1 MKYIFREN
9 ESYITDLFSF
19 PGMIYYKEEDVSK
32 NDENYFDLI
41 SESSK
46 TVMREMHEL
55 ILPYKEKAQSFYY
68 ETSSDRDFIQL
79 ISMNHPIIGHDR
91 FEDYLEELLELKDEE
106 LLKDVLYALE
116 YYDQDTGEEDREA
129 TRLKVEEL
137 LESPHTIMSWLN
149 SLSIGSDAK
158 WHLLS
163 FTQAPKKTLETF
175 AGFMR
180 EIHPVFLKFYTKM
193 EKDIRAF
200 GHDFI
205 RRLEEAEGEGLSAV
219 SNGIVKESLLQWEE
233 MDIVI
238 SLVNAYAVMLN
249 AAHVKPYISW
259 GYEIEKIFAAI
270 AAKEENRI
278 QERVLLFKNLGD
290 KTRYEVLMN
299 IARGITSTKIIAKN
313 LEVTS
318 ATVSYHL
325 NNLVTAKLIF
335 LEQHEG
341 RYTYK
346 VNGDF
351 IRECAEEMRKD
362 LQLL

>member
-9 ESYITDLFSF
+9 ESYIADLFSF
-19 PGMIYYKEEDVSK
+19 PGMIHYKEEDASK

-46 TVMREMHEL
+46 SVMREMYEL
-55 ILPYKEKAQSFYY
+55 ILPYKEKVLPFYY
-68 ETSSDRDFIQL
+68 EASADHDFIQL
-79 ISMNHPIIGHDR
+79 VSMKNPIMGHAR
-91 FEDYLEELLELKDEE
+91 FEDYLDKLLELSDDT
-106 LLKDVLYALE
+106 LLHDVLFALE
-116 YYDQDTGEEDREA
+116 YYDQDTGEEDSEETER
-129 TRLKVEEL
+129 KVQEL
-137 LESPHTIMSWLN
+137 LKDPRGIMPWLN

-163 FTQAPKKTLETF
+163 FTQAPKKTLE
-175 AGFMR
+175 AFMELIR
-180 EIHPVFLKFYTKM
+180 EINPVFRGFYSRH
-193 EKDIRAF
+193 EAEIISF

-205 RRLEEAEGEGLSAV
+205 RRLGEIEGDGLSAV
-219 SNGIVKESLLQWEE
+219 SNGIVTENLLQSEE
-233 MDIVI
+233 MDMVI
-238 SLVNAYAVMLN
+238 SLVNAFAVMLN

-270 AAKEENRI
+270 TAKEENRI
-278 QERVLLFKNLGD
+278 QERVLLFKNFGD
-290 KTRYEVLMN
+290 KTRYEVMMN

-313 LEVTS
+313 LDVTS

-325 NNLVTAKLIF
+325 NNLVTAKLIY

-346 VNGDF
+346 VNADF
-351 IRECAEEMRKD
+351 IEECVVELRKD
-362 LQLL
+362 LLLS